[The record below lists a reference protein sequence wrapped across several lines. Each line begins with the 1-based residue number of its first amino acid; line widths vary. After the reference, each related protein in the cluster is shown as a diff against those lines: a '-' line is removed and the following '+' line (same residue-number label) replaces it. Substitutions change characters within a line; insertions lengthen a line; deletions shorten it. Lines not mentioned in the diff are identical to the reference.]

1 MGAVQ
6 SSGVEELSSHSG
18 QGGGLVQ
25 KKASTYPD
33 PVLFMN
39 SALIQTVKNIRNER
53 ILLYILS
60 E

>member
-6 SSGVEELSSHSG
+6 SSGVEELSAHSG

-25 KKASTYPD
+25 KKASTGTYPD

-39 SALIQTVKNIRNER
+39 SALIRTSV
-53 ILLYILS
+53 
-60 E
+60 